1 MKENIESK
9 NIGNRKFIIE
19 LRFEPKVVMLDKKGE
34 IVENLQGI
42 NIFPSSHWEIG
53 QSDVII
59 RDSKEKE
66 NAKNIVTV
74 SFHRLSY
81 ISYSVSSIESFYANF
96 TKIYDAILKVLNF
109 LTITRIGCRVIGT
122 YYTKSKDFSSVLKSF
137 KEAFPAKFL
146 IEKNPA
152 KDFLFHLSYENC
164 MYEIGPLSEEDNFYD
179 REFSIPG
186 CNKHVGVCI
195 DTDNYITNESRT
207 INEKSLIKD
216 IYTLSLSVEKELYTN
231 LTEF

>member
-1 MKENIESK
+1 MFS
-9 NIGNRKFIIE
+9 
-19 LRFEPKVVMLDKKGE
+19 FEIPRGKKM
-34 IVENLQGI
+34 Q
-42 NIFPSSHWEIG
+42 
-53 QSDVII
+53 
-59 RDSKEKE
+59 
-66 NAKNIVTV
+66 KNIVKY
-74 SFHRLSY
+74 LSTIKF

-146 IEKNPA
+146 IEKYPA
-152 KDFLFHLSYENC
+152 KDFLFHLSYENG